1 MSHAL
6 MVASGVVG
14 LCLAGLFVVTCVSV
28 LRLSAYVRS
37 GGRVHRIPRRGRQ
50 MYADDGTLIRG

>member
-1 MSHAL
+1 